1 LAHSSTPSVV
11 ITDLSLSWPDGS
23 RALDTVS
30 AVFGS
35 GRTGLTGLNGSG
47 KTTLLRIIAGEL
59 TPTTGAVATTDAVA
73 YLPQNLPLATGST
86 LAEALGI
93 KRKVQAL
100 NAISEGET
108 TADNFDALEDDWGVV
123 ERAQAVLSDLGF
135 TTDADLHRSVET
147 LSGGEAVLAGIAR
160 LRLADAPIALLD
172 EPTNNLDRRA
182 RELLYSAIR
191 SWRGALIVVSH
202 DRELLDLM
210 DDTAELRA
218 GGIRIF
224 GGNYSAFTEQLR
236 IEQDAAA
243 RRVRSAEQ
251 ELRVEKRQRAEAE
264 VKLARRERFGQ
275 KAFENKRE
283 PKIIM
288 NARKREAQVS
298 AGKYRGIQSQKVAD
312 ASHAVTEAEAR
323 LRDDV
328 RIRIDLPGTAVPA
341 GRTMLEL
348 ASSPRPIEVRGP
360 ERVALTGPNGSGKTT
375 LLREIVMHA
384 PSQRVRFSVSAV
396 GYLPQRLDVLDDSAS
411 VLENLRL
418 AAPSA
423 TPNALRAQLARFLI
437 RGDRVDQLAGHLS
450 GGERFRVSLATIL
463 LAEVPPQLLLLD
475 EPTNN
480 LDLQSVDQL
489 VDALAAYQGALLV
502 VSHDRFFLDRLG
514 ISTWLELRDG
524 VPVLPGRA
532 SP

>member
-1 LAHSSTPSVV
+1 MAHTSTPSIV
-11 ITDLSLSWPDGS
+11 ITNLSLRWPNGS
-23 RALDTVS
+23 TALEAIT
-30 AVFGS
+30 ATFGS

-47 KTTLLRIIAGEL
+47 KTTLLRLIAGEL
-59 TPTTGAVATTDAVA
+59 TPTTGTVTTTDAVA
-73 YLPQNLPLATGST
+73 YLPQNLPLVTGST

-93 KRKVQAL
+93 EGKVRAL
-100 NAISEGET
+100 NAIYSGDA
-108 TADNFDALEDDWGVV
+108 TAENFDALQNDWGVV
-123 ERAQAVLSDLGF
+123 ERAQAVLSELGF
-135 TTDADLHRSVET
+135 TTEANLDRAVQT

-182 RELLYSAIR
+182 RELLYSAVHT
-191 SWRGALIVVSH
+191 WRGALVVVSH

-218 GGIRIF
+218 GSIRIF
-224 GGNYSAFTEQLR
+224 GGSFSAFTDQLR
-236 IEQDAAA
+236 LEQDAAA
-243 RRVRSAEQ
+243 RMLRSAEQ

-264 VKLARRERFGQ
+264 VKLASRERFGQ

-312 ASHAVTEAEAR
+312 ASHAVAEAE
-323 LRDDV
+323 LRVREDA
-328 RIRIDLPGTAVPA
+328 RIRIDLPGTAVPV
-341 GRTMLEL
+341 GRIMLEL
-348 ASSPRPIEVRGP
+348 ASTPHPIEVRGP
-360 ERVALTGPNGSGKTT
+360 ERVALTGANGAGKTT
-375 LLREIVMHA
+375 LLREIVRDA
-384 PSQRVRFSVSAV
+384 PSERVPFRIDSV
-396 GYLPQRLDVLDDSAS
+396 GYLPQRLDVLNDDSS
-411 VLENLRL
+411 VLDNVRA

-423 TPNALRAQLARFLI
+423 PPNALRAQLARFLI
-437 RGDRVDQLAGHLS
+437 RGDRVDQLAGRLS
-450 GGERFRVSLATIL
+450 GGERFRVSLASIL

-489 VDALAAYQGALLV
+489 VDALDAYQGALLV

-514 ISTWLELRDG
+514 ITTWLELRDG
-524 VPVLPGRA
+524 LPVLA
-532 SP
+532 